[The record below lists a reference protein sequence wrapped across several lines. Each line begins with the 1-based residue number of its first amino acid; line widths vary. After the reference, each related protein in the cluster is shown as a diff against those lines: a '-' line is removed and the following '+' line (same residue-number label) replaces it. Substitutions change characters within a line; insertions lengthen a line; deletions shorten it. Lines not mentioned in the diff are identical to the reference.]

1 MKKHGYIPNTG
12 SERQQMLDLLGIRNV
27 EELFADIP
35 EGVRLK
41 RDLQLPPAWSEMELN
56 RNLGEMAGKN
66 ANLEEYTSF
75 LGAGAYQHYIPSV
88 VDAIISRSEF
98 YTAYTPYQP
107 EISQGILQA
116 IFEYQT
122 MVCELTGMDV
132 SNASMYDG
140 ATALAEAGIMACAA
154 TRRSK
159 LLISRGVHPE
169 YRQIVNTYANG
180 QRIEVQEIE
189 LANGL
194 TDLDD
199 LASKMGDDIAG
210 VLVQYPNFFGS
221 IEDLQSISELAHKH
235 KALFVTS
242 VNPIAM
248 GVLAAPGSFGAD
260 IVVAEGQSLGNPIAF
275 GGPYLGMLATTE
287 ALTRRVPGR
296 IVGQTKDLD
305 GRRAFV
311 LTLQARE
318 QHIRREKA
326 SSNICSNQALNAL
339 AATVYLSYMGKQ
351 GLQDVAKQNLQKA
364 HYAQQVLSGVKGA
377 EPLFTAPFFNEFA
390 VKLPG
395 DVSQINRKLLQD
407 KIVGGYDLGRAY
419 PEYSGSM
426 LFAVTELRTKA
437 EIDRLAERLEA
448 LV

>member
-1 MKKHGYIPNTG
+1 MKQHSYIPNT
-12 SERQQMLDLLGIRNV
+12 EADRKAMLDSLGLNDV

-35 EGVRLK
+35 ESVRLK
-41 RDLQLPPAWSEMELN
+41 RDLNLPAAWSEIELN
-56 RNLGEMAGKN
+56 RNLAAMAGKN
-66 ANLEEYTSF
+66 ANLEEYICF

-140 ATALAEAGIMACAA
+140 PSAMAEAGIMACAA

-159 LLISRGVHPE
+159 LLVSRAVHPE
-169 YRQIVNTYANG
+169 YRQVVKTYASG
-180 QRIEVQEIE
+180 QNIEVEEIAIE
-189 LANGL
+189 NGL
-194 TDLDD
+194 TSLQDLEAK
-199 LASKMGDDIAG
+199 LGDNIAG

-221 IEDLQSISELAHKH
+221 IEDLKAISERVHQH
-235 KALFVTS
+235 KALLITA

-248 GVLAAPGSFGAD
+248 GILEAPGTFGAD
-260 IVVAEGQSLGNPIAF
+260 IVVAEGQSLGNPVAF
-275 GGPYLGMLATTE
+275 GGPYLGMLATTKD
-287 ALTRRVPGR
+287 LVRRLPGR
-296 IVGQTKDLD
+296 VVGQTKDLD
-305 GRRAFV
+305 GRRAYV

-351 GLQDVAKQNLQKA
+351 GLQEVARLNLQKA
-364 HYAQQVLSGVKGA
+364 HYAYRKLIGINGIK
-377 EPLFTAPFFNEFA
+377 PIFTAPFFNEFA
-390 VKLPG
+390 VKLNGNPAE
-395 DVSQINRKLLQD
+395 INRKLLEA
-407 KIVGGYDLGRAY
+407 KIIGGYDLARAY
-419 PEYSGSM
+419 PEYEGGM
-426 LFAVTELRTKA
+426 LLAVTELRTKE
-437 EIDRLAERLEA
+437 EIDLLAERLEA
-448 LV
+448 IV

>member
-1 MKKHGYIPNTG
+1 MKKHSYIPNT
-12 SERQQMLDLLGIRNV
+12 EADRKTMLDSLGLQNV
-27 EELFADIP
+27 EDLFSDIP
-35 EGVRLK
+35 ESVRLK
-41 RDLQLPPAWSEMELN
+41 RELNLPPAWSEIELN
-56 RNLGEMAGKN
+56 RNFAAMANKN
-66 ANLEEYTSF
+66 ANLEEYVSF

-140 ATALAEAGIMACAA
+140 PSAMAEAGIMACAA

-169 YRQIVNTYANG
+169 YREVVKTYAYG
-180 QRIEVQEIE
+180 QNIEVEEIALE
-189 LANGL
+189 DGRTSLQ
-194 TDLDD
+194 DLEAK
-199 LASKMGDDIAG
+199 LGSDIAG

-221 IEDLQSISELAHKH
+221 IEDIKAISELSHQH
-235 KALFVTS
+235 KALFVTA

-248 GVLAAPGSFGAD
+248 GILEAPGAFGAD
-260 IVVAEGQSLGNPIAF
+260 IVVAEGQSLGNPVAF
-275 GGPYLGMLATTE
+275 GGPYLGMLATTKE
-287 ALTRRVPGR
+287 LVRRVPGR
-296 IVGQTKDLD
+296 VVGQTADLD

-339 AATVYLSYMGKQ
+339 AATVYLTYMGKQ
-351 GLQDVAKQNLQKA
+351 GLQDVAKLNLQKA
-364 HYAQQVLSGVKGA
+364 HYAHKKLSGIKGI
-377 EPLFTAPFFNEFA
+377 EPLFQAPFFNEFA
-390 VKLPG
+390 VKLNGNPAN
-395 DVSQINRKLLQD
+395 VNKKLLD
-407 KIVGGYDLGRAY
+407 AKIIGGYDLGRSY
-419 PEYSGSM
+419 PEYTGGM
-426 LFAVTELRTKA
+426 LFAVTELRTKE
-437 EIDRLAERLEA
+437 EIDLLAERLEA
-448 LV
+448 IV